1 MQTYQVKSVRK
12 TLKRA
17 PNTAN
22 LEQPNIITDEAAV
35 KYELAKLKRAKH
47 RDNLI
52 INVLYFSII
61 GLKTL
66 LLLVF
71 DSALSIIGV
80 LVLWVLL
87 RSIID
92 NFKKYN
98 IPLDNYSLYP
108 RKIRNDKFYRF
119 KRRF

>member
-1 MQTYQVKSVRK
+1 MQTYQVKSDSQLFK
-12 TLKRA
+12 TAIGK
-17 PNTAN
+17 AN
-22 LEQPNIITDEAAV
+22 QEQLNSITDDAAV

-52 INVLYFSII
+52 INILYFSII

-92 NFKKYN
+92 NFKKYI
-98 IPLDNYSLYP
+98 IPLDNYRLYP